1 MTVSAEVTGVCTQKA
16 LHQRRVERA
25 VDSPHSSDGPA
36 VMAVMAM
43 HEVS

>member
-25 VDSPHSSDGPA
+25 VDSPHSSDGGRR
-36 VMAVMAM
+36 VMAIS
-43 HEVS
+43 ERLL